1 MRPNYFRQREL
12 TFCDA
17 VKMHKTDF
25 IQGYT
30 DTFWQRDSSK
40 RIFDLDRSRRSG
52 PIREIPKQARDSGSG
67 CSDRIFRRDG
77 GRLGGQPVRDV
88 RRHVGEKRRQF
99 TFGNFQLLSARQTVS
114 GFSALNPSFSYD

>member
-30 DTFWQRDSSK
+30 YTFWQRDSSK

-52 PIREIPKQARDSGSG
+52 PIREIPKQARDFGSG
-67 CSDRIFRRDG
+67 RSDRIFRRDG

-99 TFGNFQLLSARQTVS
+99 TFGNFQL
-114 GFSALNPSFSYD
+114 D